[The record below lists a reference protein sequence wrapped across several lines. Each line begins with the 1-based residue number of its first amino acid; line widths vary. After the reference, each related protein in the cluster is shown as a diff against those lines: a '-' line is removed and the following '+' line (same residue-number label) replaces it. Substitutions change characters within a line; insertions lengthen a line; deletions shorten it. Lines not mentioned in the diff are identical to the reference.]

1 MRGMNANAKHR
12 ATKGSAMFTANE
24 FKNGKWV
31 NSFEVSGVEELREI
45 IAVAKKYA
53 GERTP
58 DCWNMETKGGTVVEV
73 IK

>member
-1 MRGMNANAKHR
+1 
-12 ATKGSAMFTANE
+12 MFTANE

>member
-1 MRGMNANAKHR
+1 MSD
-12 ATKGSAMFTANE
+12 ATTQLKCETMKNETYTANE

-31 NSFEVSGVEELREI
+31 NSFEVSGVEDLRDV

-53 GERTP
+53 GENTP
-58 DCWNMETKGGTVVEV
+58 DTWNMETKGGTVVEV